1 MELAT
6 SKQLWKL
13 NDLANKRFD
22 LITVAQLYGNPPV
35 DEIMTDIPMPLSKKA
50 ASGLIA
56 NLIQNVDLL
65 EQWVAAH
72 RPVTPAVAN

>member
-22 LITVAQLYGNPPV
+22 LIAVGELYGNPPV
-35 DEIMTDIPMPLSKKA
+35 EESLTHIPMPLSKKA

-72 RPVTPAVAN
+72 QPIAPVVAN

>member
-6 SKQLWKL
+6 SRQLWKL

-22 LITVAQLYGNPPV
+22 LITTAQLYGNPPV
-35 DEIMTDIPMPLSKKA
+35 EEQMTEIPMPLSKKA

-65 EQWVAAH
+65 EQWVTAH
-72 RPVTPAVAN
+72 QPVAPATAI

>member
-22 LITVAQLYGNPPV
+22 LIAVAEIYGNPPV
-35 DEIMTDIPMPLSKKA
+35 DESLTHIPMPLSKKA

-65 EQWVAAH
+65 DQWVTAH
-72 RPVTPAVAN
+72 RPVAPAVAN